1 MRRAAAFVAAAAGL
15 LLAGAVARPA
25 PAAATPGP
33 ATAPEYWF
41 DSWQIPQLW
50 AAGARGQGVTIAEID
65 TGVNASLPEL
75 AGNVLPGT
83 DFGQPGDG
91 RIDRDLSAFGH
102 GTAMA
107 SIMVAKPGLLGI
119 TGIAPGAEL
128 LPIAV
133 PLIGTT
139 DAGPDDHLA
148 EAIRYAVDHG
158 GKVISMSLG
167 GSRTPADN
175 REPCP
180 SAEQEAIYY
189 ALSKGAVLLAAS
201 GNGGQSG
208 SGVEEPGVCLG
219 VVSVGAVDQSGAVAP
234 FSSRHPYLTLAAPGV
249 GVPSLGREPGTAY
262 SGDGTSQAT
271 AIASAVV
278 ALEWSQHPTL
288 TGQQVVTRLL
298 ATLDGGTGRHDPGLG
313 YGIVDAYRAVTA
325 AVPANAPN
333 PVYSGVAPFL
343 ARYLAFT
350 HPVPAPAP
358 RNPATTSRL
367 GAFAVGPAPGP
378 GSVTARLGLATA
390 AAGLVAL
397 IGLALAGPMLR
408 RRRGEQPETIIPDVV
423 PSQLDGAGLVWRD
436 IPGPPR
442 HAAGPGP
449 SPGPSP
455 AWQPADSP
463 PGPPRHAAPSEPARP
478 PD

>member
-1 MRRAAAFVAAAAGL
+1 MRRLAALGAAVAGL
-15 LLAGAVARPA
+15 LLAGAVAAPV
-25 PAAATPGP
+25 PAAATPGAP
-33 ATAPEYWF
+33 AGRGPAPAGLVAAPVPSAATPGPPNAPEYWF

-50 AAGARGQGVTIAEID
+50 AAGARGQGITIAEID

-91 RIDRDLSAFGH
+91 RVDRDISDFGH

-107 SIMVAKPGLLGI
+107 SIMVGKPGLLGI
-119 TGIAPGAEL
+119 SGIAPGAEL

-148 EAIRYAVDHG
+148 EAIRYAANHG

-167 GSRTPADN
+167 GSRTPAN
-175 REPCP
+175 NSEPCP

-189 ALSKGAVLLAAS
+189 ALSRGAVLLAAS

-219 VVSVGAVDQSGAVAP
+219 VVSVGAVDQTGAVAP

-249 GVPSLGREPGTAY
+249 GIPSLSRVPGTAY

-278 ALEWSQHPTL
+278 ALEWSKYPAL
-288 TGQQVVTRLL
+288 TGRQVVTRLL
-298 ATLDGGTGRHDPGLG
+298 ATLDGGNGQHDPGLG

-333 PVYSGVAPFL
+333 PVYTAVEPFL

-350 HPVPAPAP
+350 HPVSAPAP
-358 RNPATTSRL
+358 SAPPTTRRL
-367 GAFAVGPAPGP
+367 GAFAVGSAPGP
-378 GSVTARLGLATA
+378 LAPTAVRGLGLAG
-390 AAGLVAL
+390 AGLLGL
-397 IGLALAGPMLR
+397 IGLAVGSAVR
-408 RRRGEQPETIIPDVV
+408 RRR
-423 PSQLDGAGLVWRD
+423 R
-436 IPGPPR
+436 
-442 HAAGPGP
+442 AAVEEEEK
-449 SPGPSP
+449 
-455 AWQPADSP
+455 AEKA
-463 PGPPRHAAPSEPARP
+463 E
-478 PD
+478 